1 LLRRIK
7 TPRFAGAFFI
17 SIIARQKDKIA
28 IIFLARQLLA
38 HHMKSLIDS
47 LGKSEILTVV
57 AQLQAEMGGA
67 RPEPQG
73 ELLNIITMMP
83 LALFIKDA
91 ASRIV
96 LMNPACEALWGLRFA
111 DLHGSRGERF
121 LPADQIEGFEARD
134 RAAFAAHKRLVNEE
148 LVWHHERGEN
158 RWLETHKQPLY
169 DEHGR
174 PHLLIAMCVDISE
187 RKRSERQLETSLQQ
201 LRALANHQN
210 TVKDRERRRI
220 ALDMHDDLA
229 QNLLALKLD
238 LSMLHARTGPRQP
251 LLHHRAGQAMLTLD
265 ACLHSV
271 RDLINELHPAT
282 LELGLSAALEWH
294 LRQLEQRHGVR
305 CRLQLLNDSAALDQA
320 RTSAIFHLVR
330 AALSYLGGHAG
341 TLELQVT
348 LNLKPERL
356 SITVSGDGQPET
368 ERGGTL
374 ELSAMRE
381 RLAAFGGE
389 LAVAPLPGAGTVLHM
404 NLPGMLPAV
413 CVGA

>member
-1 LLRRIK
+1 
-7 TPRFAGAFFI
+7 
-17 SIIARQKDKIA
+17 
-28 IIFLARQLLA
+28 
-38 HHMKSLIDS
+38 
-47 LGKSEILTVV
+47 
-57 AQLQAEMGGA
+57 
-67 RPEPQG
+67 
-73 ELLNIITMMP
+73 
-83 LALFIKDA
+83 
-91 ASRIV
+91 
-96 LMNPACEALWGLRFA
+96 
-111 DLHGSRGERF
+111 
-121 LPADQIEGFEARD
+121 
-134 RAAFAAHKRLVNEE
+134 
-148 LVWHHERGEN
+148 
-158 RWLETHKQPLY
+158 
-169 DEHGR
+169 
-174 PHLLIAMCVDISE
+174 
-187 RKRSERQLETSLQQ
+187 
-201 LRALANHQN
+201 
-210 TVKDRERRRI
+210 
-220 ALDMHDDLA
+220 
-229 QNLLALKLD
+229 
-238 LSMLHARTGPRQP
+238 MLHARTGPRQP
-251 LLHHRAGQAMLTLD
+251 LLHQRAGQAMLTLD
-265 ACLHSV
+265 ACIHSV

-294 LRQLEQRHGVR
+294 LRQLEQRNGVR